1 MSDPLTNT
9 PLGFFSSHT
18 NSVAVVEDYKMIP
31 SDFPRISPELIK
43 ALDALYPERCPEPQW
58 SDREIWMRVG
68 ERRVVRTLQR
78 IFDEQNRNI
87 LEEKLNVLESTQDAT
102 APAAS
107 GTTATPT

>member
-1 MSDPLTNT
+1 
-9 PLGFFSSHT
+9 
-18 NSVAVVEDYKMIP
+18 MIP

-87 LEEKLNVLESTQDAT
+87 LEEKLNVLEYAKGQDART
-102 APAAS
+102 STP
-107 GTTATPT
+107 GTPATPT